1 MLKLN
6 QDDREEALE
15 LLSSHGWDV
24 MVNILDQL
32 VQAKGQAVLTL
43 QDEDRFLRAKAQ
55 YDGAVDLLNDV
66 KRLKQIVRGKNS

>member
-15 LLSSHGWDV
+15 LLSSHGWDI

-55 YDGAVDLLNDV
+55 YDGAVDLLSDI